1 MLASERERLI
11 LKYAVHQFIN
21 TGNPIGSRFLSKK
34 LPIEW
39 SAATI
44 RNTMA
49 DLEEQGY
56 LNHPYKSA
64 GRIPTD
70 KGYRTYVDNM
80 LEMEKLTEEEK
91 SIITTA
97 IQEIANDISRISD
110 GMDEILYHC
119 SRALAKISNELGI
132 VLSPRFNLCI
142 FDRLDLIQIAEDRV
156 LIELRLKTGFVK
168 TVVMDIRSRLSWSDL
183 LSINQI
189 LNERL
194 SGLSVAKIR
203 STIAERIKETEGRF
217 DHNQRGLVQLLVQ
230 AADRLFDFDKINVL
244 NYAGTNNI
252 LSKPDF
258 ADQGEV
264 LSLIELLEDK
274 SGLVEVLNARDH
286 QDGALVTIGTENH
299 IKIINGCSVVTASYR
314 LGEVTG
320 TVGVIGPKRMPYGK
334 IIPLVQYTA
343 TALEQRFNEN

>member
-1 MLASERERLI
+1 MLTSERERLI
-11 LKYAVHQFIN
+11 LKYAVHQFID
-21 TGNPIGSRFLSKK
+21 TGNPVGSRFLSKK
-34 LPIEW
+34 LPVEW

-91 SIITTA
+91 SVITSA
-97 IQEIANDISRISD
+97 IQEIANDISRISE
-110 GMDEILYHC
+110 GMSEILYHC

-132 VLSPRFNLCI
+132 VLSPRFNLCV
-142 FDRLDLIQIAEDRV
+142 FDRLDLIRIAEDRV

-168 TVVMDIRSRLSWSDL
+168 TVVMDIRSRLSGDDL
-183 LSINQI
+183 LSISQI

-203 STIAERIKETEGRF
+203 STIAERIKDTENRF
-217 DHNQRGLVQLLVQ
+217 DNNQRGLVQWLVQ
-230 AADRLFDFDKINVL
+230 SADRLFDFDKTNAL

-258 ADQGEV
+258 TDQGEV
-264 LSLIELLEDK
+264 LSLISLLENK
-274 SGLVEVLNARDH
+274 SEFAEVLSARDH
-286 QDGALVTIGTENH
+286 QEGALVTIGTENH
-299 IKIINGCSVVTASYR
+299 RKIINGCSVVTANYR
-314 LGEVTG
+314 LGDVTG

-343 TALEQRFNEN
+343 EALEKIFNEN